1 MSDDGIKT
9 LETVA
14 ARVVKPMDRRIAAL
28 EKRITQLEQRGTLHR
43 LRRWIGTLL
52 TRRTTA

>member
-1 MSDDGIKT
+1 MTEDGIKT

-28 EKRITQLEQRGTLHR
+28 EKRITQLEQRGTLPR
-43 LRRWIGTLL
+43 LRRWVGTLF